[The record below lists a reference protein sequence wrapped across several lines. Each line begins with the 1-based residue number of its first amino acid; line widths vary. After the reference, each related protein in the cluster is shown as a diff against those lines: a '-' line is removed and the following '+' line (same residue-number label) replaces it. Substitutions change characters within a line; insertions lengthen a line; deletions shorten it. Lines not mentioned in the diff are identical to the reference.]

1 MKKWFQLL
9 RQAIGG
15 SEESFTEGSINR
27 AIFLLSVPM
36 ILEMV
41 MESLFAVVDIFFV
54 SKVSIEAV
62 ATVGLTESV
71 ITLVYSVAIG
81 LSTAATATIA
91 RRVGEGNMAQ
101 AKRAIGQVI
110 LISLTV
116 SAVIAM
122 VGTFFAGDI
131 LRLMGADPKVIET
144 GTNFAR
150 IQFLSSP
157 VVMLLYSLSGA
168 LRGAGSAAT
177 AMRSLI
183 IANCINMILGPIL
196 IFGVGPFPELGVT
209 GAALATALGRTVGVG
224 YQLYSLVKVNKT
236 LALVWEDLRPHRET
250 IVTMIKVAAGGTGQ
264 FLISSASW
272 IFLTR
277 ILAEFGSDVV
287 AGYTIAIRVIM
298 FTLLPAW
305 GLANAAATLVGQN
318 LGAQKPE
325 RAETSV
331 WRCALFNLIFL
342 VGLSLFMF
350 IWAETIIGWFTTD
363 ALAIETGKMAL
374 RVICLGFGFY
384 AYSMVVIQ
392 SLNGAGD
399 TKTPTVLNIIC
410 FWMIQIPM
418 AYLLAFTFQLGP
430 LGVFISVPGAEA
442 ILAVL
447 GIWPFKLGN
456 WKLVKV

>member
-9 RQAIGG
+9 RQALSG
-15 SEESFTEGSINR
+15 SEESFTQGSINR

-36 ILEMV
+36 ILEMI

-71 ITLVYSVAIG
+71 VTLVYSVAIG

-91 RRVGEGNMAQ
+91 RRVGENNIAQ
-101 AKRAIGQVI
+101 ARRAIGQVI
-110 LISLTV
+110 LLSLAISI
-116 SAVIAM
+116 VIAILGS
-122 VGTFFAGDI
+122 VFAGDI
-131 LRLMGADPKVIET
+131 LSLMGADPKVVEI
-144 GTNFAR
+144 GTTFAR
-150 IQFLSSP
+150 IQFISSP
-157 VVMLLYSLSGA
+157 VVVLLYSLSGA
-168 LRGAGSAAT
+168 LRGAGAAAT
-177 AMRSLI
+177 AMRSLM
-183 IANCINMILGPIL
+183 IANGFNMLLGPML
-196 IFGVGPFPELGVT
+196 IFGVDPFPELGVT
-209 GAALATALGRTVGVG
+209 GAAIATAIGRTIGVS
-224 YQLYSLVKVNKT
+224 YQLYSLIKANKI
-236 LALVWEDLRPHRET
+236 LELIWADLRPHRDTIKT
-250 IVTMIKVAAGGTGQ
+250 IVEVATGGTVQ

-318 LGAQKPE
+318 LGANQPD

-342 VGLSLFMF
+342 VGLSILMS
-350 IWAETIIGWFTTD
+350 IWAETIIGWFTTET
-363 ALAIETGKMAL
+363 AAIETGKLAL
-374 RVICLGFGFY
+374 RILCLGFGFY
-384 AYSMVVIQ
+384 AYTMVVIQ

-399 TKTPTVLNIIC
+399 TKTPTVLNLLC
-410 FWMIQIPM
+410 FWLFQIPL
-418 AYLLAFTFQLGP
+418 AYLLAVVWNMGP
-430 LGVFISVPGAEA
+430 LGVFIAVPAAEA
-442 ILAVL
+442 LLAIL
-447 GIWPFKLGN
+447 GIWRFKLGH
-456 WKLVKV
+456 WKSVKV

>member
-1 MKKWFQLL
+1 
-9 RQAIGG
+9 
-15 SEESFTEGSINR
+15 
-27 AIFLLSVPM
+27 
-36 ILEMV
+36 
-41 MESLFAVVDIFFV
+41 
-54 SKVSIEAV
+54 
-62 ATVGLTESV
+62 
-71 ITLVYSVAIG
+71 
-81 LSTAATATIA
+81 
-91 RRVGEGNMAQ
+91 
-101 AKRAIGQVI
+101 
-110 LISLTV
+110 
-116 SAVIAM
+116 
-122 VGTFFAGDI
+122 
-131 LRLMGADPKVIET
+131 VIET

-157 VVMLLYSLSGA
+157 VVMLLYALSGA

-183 IANCINMILGPIL
+183 IANGINMILGPVL

-209 GAALATALGRTVGVG
+209 GAALATALGRTAGVG

-250 IVTMIKVAAGGTGQ
+250 IVTIIKVAAGGTGQ

-350 IWAETIIGWFTTD
+350 VWAEMIIGWFTTD

-399 TKTPTVLNIIC
+399 TKTPTVLNVIC
-410 FWMIQIPM
+410 FWLIQIPM
-418 AYLLAFTFQLGP
+418 AYVLAFTFQLGP

-447 GIWPFKLGN
+447 GIWRFKLGN